1 MRLFTHMLGKYYP
14 FFSKEEIELF
24 PVYYLLQ
31 GVLRSVTYTDMSF
44 ESFGSSG
51 MLFGNHIE
59 KVIHDKNR
67 DKKISTENFY
77 GNRVELS
84 YLDKILTL
92 CKSHYIQVVLFSPPV
107 YRADK
112 FYDTENFY
120 AIYHQKYSHLPFCD
134 MTSVNFPDSCM
145 ADINHL
151 NIHGSRRVSHEVKN
165 MGLQNFINKYPPAR

>member
-1 MRLFTHMLGKYYP
+1 
-14 FFSKEEIELF
+14 
-24 PVYYLLQ
+24 
-31 GVLRSVTYTDMSF
+31 VLRSVTYTDMSF

-77 GNRVELS
+77 GNRVELN